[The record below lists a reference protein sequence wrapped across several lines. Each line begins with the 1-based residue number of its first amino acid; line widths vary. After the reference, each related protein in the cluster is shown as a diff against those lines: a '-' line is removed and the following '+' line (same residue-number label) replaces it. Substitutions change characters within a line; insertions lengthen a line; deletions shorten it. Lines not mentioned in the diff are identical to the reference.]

1 MYLHD
6 YWNDVHINCML
17 WLIVCC
23 AHSIYMTLEDKIKKV
38 QFVRIQPM
46 IDSWTGVLVMW
57 HFLLFWQSR
66 QHSYTASPLI
76 SFQSPSAEFR
86 LTLGAMALRLPVWKD
101 WTSATVLAPR
111 VTASVILPRE
121 LILPWDIEEPLP
133 WLDLQSAAV
142 FVVVENFPGR
152 WETLIWPRRE
162 LVAGFLTSGRL
173 PGVKI
178 CLNLTPAPWKLAR
191 TRDRGPVHRGTLQYE
206 KSADICCAM
215 PEQNRQS
222 NGLCWS
228 WFAVITVSDLAA
240 EFRFRFVVVQVLKS
254 TGYHVPY
261 LFWKLTCGM
270 YHLQGVG

>member
-1 MYLHD
+1 MHKLGFTIIHKKCMYLHD
-6 YWNDVHINCML
+6 YWNDVH
-17 WLIVCC
+17 V
-23 AHSIYMTLEDKIKKV
+23 
-38 QFVRIQPM
+38 QPM
-46 IDSWTGVLVMW
+46 IDGWTGVLVMW

-66 QHSYTASPLI
+66 QHSCTASPLI

-111 VTASVILPRE
+111 VTPRVILPRE

-191 TRDRGPVHRGTLQYE
+191 TRGRGPVHRGTLQYE
-206 KSADICCAM
+206 NRADICCAM

-222 NGLCWS
+222 N
-228 WFAVITVSDLAA
+228 
-240 EFRFRFVVVQVLKS
+240 VLK
-254 TGYHVPY
+254 
-261 LFWKLTCGM
+261 
-270 YHLQGVG
+270 GVRSNHCQRPRSWVLLSLCRGASS